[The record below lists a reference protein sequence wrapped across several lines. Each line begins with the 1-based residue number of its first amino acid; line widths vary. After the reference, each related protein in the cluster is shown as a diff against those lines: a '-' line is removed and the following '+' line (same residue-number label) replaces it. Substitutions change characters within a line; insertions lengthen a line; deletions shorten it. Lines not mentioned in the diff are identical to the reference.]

1 MTDKNMKTDFSNYQS
16 VFSYRYGSPEMRE
29 IFSEG
34 NKYKLWRRIW
44 VEMARVQ
51 NSEGLVSDEE
61 LKDLEANQE
70 NIDIER
76 ALEIEKETGHDLVA
90 AIREFAEKAK
100 VGGGK
105 IHFGATSM
113 DIIDNADSIRAKEA
127 LQIVEDKLMKL
138 LEEFSK
144 KIEQYADL
152 PCMAYTHL
160 QPAEPTTLGYRFA
173 MYAQDLLWD
182 LKTLR
187 ILKQELRSKGF
198 KGAVGTQASYKK
210 LLGDKVENFES
221 EMMEKLGLKAALIAG
236 QTTPRKMDYF
246 ISAVLS
252 SIAQSLYKFAF
263 DLRVLQSPNFGELS
277 EPFGK
282 TQVGSSAMPFKR
294 NPVKSENICSLAK
307 LVLSL
312 ADNASQNASLTLL
325 ERTIDDSGNRRVYM
339 PEMFLGVDEI
349 LKSAIN
355 IVSDLVINEA
365 KIQEN
370 LERYA
375 PFSAT
380 EEIIIEAVK
389 NGADRQKMH
398 EILREISMEA
408 WSLVSV
414 GEENPLMDLLMKRE
428 EILKFVGKE
437 KLEKIVDPISH
448 LGTAP
453 ERAKKLLDEIKQQI
467 NK

>member
-1 MTDKNMKTDFSNYQS
+1 MTKIDYQNYNS
-16 VFSYRYGSPEMRE
+16 PFSYRYGSPEMRE
-29 IFSEG
+29 IFSEA
-34 NKYKLWRRIW
+34 NKYRLWRRIW

-51 NSEGLVSDEE
+51 SEEGLVSREE
-61 LKDLEANQE
+61 LKDLEDSQQNL
-70 NIDIER
+70 DIER
-76 ALEIEKETGHDLVA
+76 ILEIEKETGHDVVA

-100 VGGGK
+100 IGGGK

-113 DIIDNADSIRAKEA
+113 DIVDNADSIRAKEA
-127 LQIVEDKLMKL
+127 LQIIEDKLQKL
-138 LEEFSK
+138 LAEFAK
-144 KIEQYADL
+144 QIEKYTDL

-173 MYAQDLLWD
+173 LYAQDLLWD
-182 LKTLR
+182 LDKVKWL
-187 ILKQELRSKGF
+187 LEKGLLSKGF

-210 LLGDKVENFES
+210 LMGDKAGHFEK
-221 EMMEKLGLKAALIAG
+221 ELMEKLGLKAVLIAG
-236 QTTPRKMDYF
+236 QTTPRKMDVF
-246 ISAVLS
+246 ISNALA

-282 TQVGSSAMPFKR
+282 TQVGSSAMPFKK
-294 NPVKSENICSLAK
+294 NPVKSEQICSLAR
-307 LVLSL
+307 LVLNLSGT
-312 ADNASQNASLTLL
+312 ASQNASLSLL
-325 ERTIDDSGNRRVYM
+325 ERTLDDSANRRVYM
-339 PEMFLGVDEI
+339 PEMFLGVDEMLI
-349 LKSAIN
+349 SATK
-355 IVSDLVINEA
+355 IVSELVVNEA

-389 NGADRQKMH
+389 NGADRQEMH

-414 GEENPLMDLLMKRE
+414 GEENPLLDLLMKRE
-428 EILKFVGKE
+428 EILKYIGKE
-437 KLEKIVDPISH
+437 RLEKIIDPQSH

-453 ERAKKLLDEIKQQI
+453 KRAKELLEVIKKL
-467 NK
+467 

>member
-1 MTDKNMKTDFSNYQS
+1 MNKIDYSNYQS
-16 VFSYRYGSPEMRE
+16 AFSWRYGSPEMRE
-29 IFSEG
+29 IFSEA
-34 NKYKLWRRIW
+34 NKYRLWRRIW
-44 VEMARVQ
+44 VEMARAQSV
-51 NSEGLVSDEE
+51 EGLVSSVE
-61 LKDLEANQE
+61 LKDLEDNQE

-76 ALEIEKETGHDLVA
+76 ILEIEKETGHDAVA

-100 VGGGK
+100 IGGGK
-105 IHFGATSM
+105 IHLGATSM
-113 DIIDNADSIRAKEA
+113 DIVDNADSIRAKEA
-127 LQIVEDKLMKL
+127 LQIIEEKLIKL

-144 KIEQYADL
+144 KIEKYADF

-173 MYAQDLLWD
+173 IYAQDLLWD

-187 ILKQELRSKGF
+187 MLKENLKTKGM
-198 KGAVGTQASYKK
+198 KGAVGTQASYQK
-210 LLGDKVENFES
+210 LMGEKVESFEK
-221 EMMEKLGLKAALIAG
+221 ELMEKLGLKSALITG

-246 ISAVLS
+246 ITVVLS

-282 TQVGSSAMPFKR
+282 TQVGSSSMPFKK
-294 NPVKSENICSLAK
+294 NPVKSEQICSLAR
-307 LVLSL
+307 LVINLSGT
-312 ADNASQNASLTLL
+312 AAENASLSLL
-325 ERTIDDSGNRRVYM
+325 ERTLDDSANRRVYM
-339 PEMFLGVDEI
+339 PEMFLSVDEM
-349 LKSAIN
+349 LKSATK
-355 IVSDLVINEA
+355 IVSGLVINEA

-380 EEIIIEAVK
+380 EEVIIEAVK
-389 NGADRQKMH
+389 NGADRQVMH
-398 EILREISMEA
+398 EVLREISMEA

-414 GEENPLMDLLMKRE
+414 GEENPLLDLMLKRE
-428 EILKFVGKE
+428 EILKYVGKE
-437 KLEKIVDPISH
+437 KLEKIIDPQNH

-453 ERAKKLLDEIKQQI
+453 KRAKEFLTQLNSALKS
-467 NK
+467 

>member
-1 MTDKNMKTDFSNYQS
+1 MTKIDYQNYNS
-16 VFSYRYGSPEMRE
+16 PFSYRYGSPEMRE
-29 IFSEG
+29 IFSEA
-34 NKYKLWRRIW
+34 NKYRLWRRIW

-51 NSEGLVSDEE
+51 SEEGLVSREE
-61 LKDLEANQE
+61 LKDLEDSQQNL
-70 NIDIER
+70 DIER
-76 ALEIEKETGHDLVA
+76 ILEIEKETGHDVVA

-100 VGGGK
+100 IGGGK

-113 DIIDNADSIRAKEA
+113 DIVDNADSIRAKEA
-127 LQIVEDKLMKL
+127 LQIIEDKLQKL
-138 LEEFSK
+138 LAEFAK
-144 KIEQYADL
+144 QIEKYTDL

-173 MYAQDLLWD
+173 LYAQDLLWD
-182 LKTLR
+182 LDKVKWL
-187 ILKQELRSKGF
+187 LEKGLLSKGF

-210 LLGDKVENFES
+210 LMGDKAGHFEK
-221 EMMEKLGLKAALIAG
+221 ELMEKLGLKAVLIAG
-236 QTTPRKMDYF
+236 QTTPRKMDVF
-246 ISAVLS
+246 ISNALA

-282 TQVGSSAMPFKR
+282 TQVGSSAMPFKK
-294 NPVKSENICSLAK
+294 NPVKSEQICSLAR
-307 LVLSL
+307 LVLNLSGT
-312 ADNASQNASLTLL
+312 ASENASLSLL
-325 ERTIDDSGNRRVYM
+325 ERTLDDSANRRVYM
-339 PEMFLGVDEI
+339 PEMFLGVDEMLI
-349 LKSAIN
+349 SATK
-355 IVSDLVINEA
+355 IVSELVVNEA

-389 NGADRQKMH
+389 NGADRQEMH

-414 GEENPLMDLLMKRE
+414 GEENPLLDLLMKRE
-428 EILKFVGKE
+428 EILKYIGKE
-437 KLEKIVDPISH
+437 RLEKIIEPQSH
-448 LGTAP
+448 LGTAKK
-453 ERAKKLLDEIKQQI
+453 RAKELLEVIKKL
-467 NK
+467 

>member
-1 MTDKNMKTDFSNYQS
+1 MTDFKNYQS
-16 VFSYRYGSPEMRE
+16 PFSYRYGSPEMRE
-29 IFSEG
+29 IFSEA
-34 NKYKLWRRIW
+34 NKYRLWRRIW
-44 VEMARVQ
+44 VEMARIQ
-51 NSEGLVSDEE
+51 SEEGLVKREE
-61 LKDLEANQE
+61 LEDLESNQE

-76 ALEIEKETGHDLVA
+76 ILEIEKETGHDVVA

-100 VGGGK
+100 IGGGK

-113 DIIDNADSIRAKEA
+113 DIVDNADSIRAKEA
-127 LQIVEDKLMKL
+127 LQIIEDKLVKL

-144 KIEQYADL
+144 KIEKYADL

-182 LKTLR
+182 LENLRLVNSRLKT
-187 ILKQELRSKGF
+187 KGF
-198 KGAVGTQASYKK
+198 KGAVGTQASYRK
-210 LLGDKVENFES
+210 LMGDNVEKFEK
-221 EMMEKLGLKAALIAG
+221 ELMETLGLEAALIIG

-246 ISAVLS
+246 ITTALS

-263 DLRVLQSPNFGELS
+263 DLRILQSPNFGELS

-282 TQVGSSAMPFKR
+282 TQVGSSAMPFKK
-294 NPVKSENICSLAK
+294 NPVKSEQICSLAK

-312 ADNASQNASLTLL
+312 ADNASQNAALSLL
-325 ERTIDDSGNRRVYM
+325 ERTLDDSANRRVYI
-339 PEMFLGVDEI
+339 PEMYLAIDEI
-349 LKSAIN
+349 LKSATK
-355 IVSDLVINEA
+355 IVSELVVNEA

-380 EEIIIEAVK
+380 EEVIIEAVK
-389 NGADRQKMH
+389 NGADRHEMH

-414 GEENPLMDLLMKRE
+414 GEENPLLDLMLKRE
-428 EILKFVGKE
+428 EILKYVGKE
-437 KLEKIVDPISH
+437 KLEKIIDPQNH

-453 ERAKKLLDEIKQQI
+453 KRAKELLEQLRKGI
-467 NK
+467 

>member
-1 MTDKNMKTDFSNYQS
+1 MKNDYSNYIS
-16 VFSYRYGSPEMRE
+16 AFSFRYGTPEMRG

-34 NKYKLWRRIW
+34 NKYRLWRRIW

-51 NSEGLVSDEE
+51 SSEGLVSSEE
-61 LKDLEANQE
+61 LKDLEDNQE
-70 NIDIER
+70 DIDIER
-76 ALEIEKETGHDLVA
+76 IYEIEKETGHDLVA
-90 AIREFAEKAK
+90 GIREFAEKAK

-113 DIIDNADSIRAKEA
+113 DVVDNADSIRAKEA
-127 LQIVEDKLMKL
+127 LIIVEERLVKL
-138 LEEFSK
+138 LAAFGE
-144 KIEQYADL
+144 KIEKYADL

-173 MYAQDLLWD
+173 LYAQDLLWD
-182 LKTLR
+182 LQLLRRVKDDLKT
-187 ILKQELRSKGF
+187 KGF

-210 LLGDKVENFES
+210 LFGEKVGDFEKQ
-221 EMMEKLGLKAALIAG
+221 MMEKLGLDAVLIAG

-246 ISAVLS
+246 ITTVLS

-263 DLRVLQSPNFGELS
+263 DLRILQSPNFGELS

-312 ADNASQNASLTLL
+312 SDNASQNAALSLL

-349 LKSAIN
+349 LKSATN
-355 IVSDLVINEA
+355 IVSGLVVNEA

-375 PFSAT
+375 PFAAT
-380 EEIIIEAVK
+380 EEVIIEAVK
-389 NGADRQKMH
+389 NGADRQEMH

-414 GEENPLMDLLMKRE
+414 GEENPMIDLLMKRE
-428 EILKFVGKE
+428 EVLKYVGKE
-437 KLEKIVDPISH
+437 KLEKIIDPQSH

-453 ERAKKLLDEIKQQI
+453 ERAKQLLEEIRRML
-467 NK
+467 

>member
-1 MTDKNMKTDFSNYQS
+1 MTDFKNYQS
-16 VFSYRYGSPEMRE
+16 PFSYRYGSPEMRE
-29 IFSEG
+29 IFSEA
-34 NKYKLWRRIW
+34 NKYRLWRRIW
-44 VEMARVQ
+44 VEMARIQ
-51 NSEGLVSDEE
+51 SEEGLVKREE
-61 LKDLEANQE
+61 LEDLESNQE

-76 ALEIEKETGHDLVA
+76 ILEIEKETGHDVVA

-100 VGGGK
+100 IGGGK

-113 DIIDNADSIRAKEA
+113 DIVDNADSIRAKEA
-127 LQIVEDKLMKL
+127 LQIIEDKLVKL

-144 KIEQYADL
+144 KIEKYADL

-182 LKTLR
+182 LENLRLVNSRLKT
-187 ILKQELRSKGF
+187 KGF
-198 KGAVGTQASYKK
+198 KGAVGTQASYRK
-210 LLGDKVENFES
+210 LMGDNVEKFEK
-221 EMMEKLGLKAALIAG
+221 ELMETLGLEAALIIG

-246 ISAVLS
+246 ITTALS

-263 DLRVLQSPNFGELS
+263 DLRILQSPNFGELS

-282 TQVGSSAMPFKR
+282 TQVGSSAMPFKK
-294 NPVKSENICSLAK
+294 NPVKSEQICSLAK

-312 ADNASQNASLTLL
+312 ADNASQNAALSLL
-325 ERTIDDSGNRRVYM
+325 ERTLDDSANRRVYI
-339 PEMFLGVDEI
+339 PEMYLAIDEI
-349 LKSAIN
+349 LKSATK
-355 IVSDLVINEA
+355 IVSELVVNEA

-380 EEIIIEAVK
+380 EEVIIEAVK
-389 NGADRQKMH
+389 NGADRQEMH

-414 GEENPLMDLLMKRE
+414 GEENPLLDLMLKRE
-428 EILKFVGKE
+428 EILKYVGKE
-437 KLEKIVDPISH
+437 KLEKIIDPQNH

-453 ERAKKLLDEIKQQI
+453 KRAKELLEQLRKGI
-467 NK
+467 

>member
-1 MTDKNMKTDFSNYQS
+1 MNKNFNNYISAFS
-16 VFSYRYGSPEMRE
+16 FRYGTPEMRE
-29 IFSEG
+29 IFSEA
-34 NKYKLWRRIW
+34 NKYRLWRRIW

-51 NSEGLVSDEE
+51 SEHGLVSSEQ
-61 LKDLEANQE
+61 LKNLEDNQE
-70 NIDIER
+70 NIDIDR
-76 ALEIEKETGHDLVA
+76 IYEIEKETGHDLVA
-90 AIREFAEKAK
+90 GIREFAEKAK
-100 VGGGK
+100 IGGGK

-113 DIIDNADSIRAKEA
+113 DIVDNADSIRAIEA
-127 LQIVEDKLMKL
+127 LKIVDEKLVKL
-138 LEEFSK
+138 LKAFAE
-144 KIEQYADL
+144 KIQKYSDL

-173 MYAQDLLWD
+173 MYAQDLVWD
-182 LKTLR
+182 LEYLRLVNSRLKT
-187 ILKQELRSKGF
+187 KGF

-210 LLGDKVENFES
+210 LMGDEVGKFES

-246 ISAVLS
+246 ITTVLS
-252 SIAQSLYKFAF
+252 SISQSLYKFAF

-277 EPFGK
+277 EPFGRN
-282 TQVGSSAMPFKR
+282 QVGSSAMPFKR

-312 ADNASQNASLTLL
+312 ADNAPQNASLSLL

-339 PEMFLGVDEI
+339 PEMFLGVDEM
-349 LKSAIN
+349 LKSATG
-355 IVSDLVINEA
+355 IVSGLVINEA

-380 EEIIIEAVK
+380 EEVIIEAVK
-389 NGADRQKMH
+389 NGADRQEMH
-398 EILREISMEA
+398 EILRDISMEA

-414 GEENPLMDLLMKRE
+414 GEENPMMDLLLRRE
-428 EILKFVGKE
+428 EILKFIDKE
-437 KLEKIVDPISH
+437 KLEKIIDPENH

-453 ERAKKLLDEIKQQI
+453 ERAKNLLKQM
-467 NK
+467 KDL

>member
-1 MTDKNMKTDFSNYQS
+1 MDFKNYNSAFS
-16 VFSYRYGSPEMRE
+16 FRYGTPEMRGV
-29 IFSEG
+29 FSEE
-34 NKYKLWRRIW
+34 NKYKLWRKIW

-51 NSEGLVSDEE
+51 NSEGLVSSEE
-61 LKDLEANQE
+61 LKDLEDNQD

-76 ALEIEKETGHDLVA
+76 IYEIEKETGHDLVA
-90 AIREFAEKAK
+90 GIREFAEKAK

-113 DIIDNADSIRAKEA
+113 DVVDNADSIRAVEA
-127 LQIVEDKLMKL
+127 LKIVEEKL
-138 LEEFSK
+138 LKLLSAFSE
-144 KIEQYADL
+144 KIEKYADL

-182 LKTLR
+182 LQSLR
-187 ILKQELRSKGF
+187 SVRTSLKSKGF

-210 LLGDKVENFES
+210 LMGEKVESFEKS
-221 EMMEKLGLKAALIAG
+221 LMDKLGLDPVLIAG
-236 QTTPRKMDYF
+236 QTTPRKMDFY
-246 ISAVLS
+246 ISFVLS
-252 SIAQSLYKFAF
+252 GIAQSLYKFAF

-312 ADNASQNASLTLL
+312 SDNAAQNASLSLL
-325 ERTIDDSGNRRVYM
+325 ERTIDDSGNRRVYV
-339 PEMFLGVDEI
+339 PEMFLGVDEM
-349 LKSAIN
+349 LKSSTG
-355 IVSDLVINEA
+355 IVSGMVINEA

-380 EEIIIEAVK
+380 EEVILEAVK
-389 NGADRQKMH
+389 NGADRQEMH

-414 GEENPLMDLLMKRE
+414 GEENPMMDLLMKRE
-428 EILKFVGKE
+428 EVLKYVGKE
-437 KLEKIVDPISH
+437 KLENIIDPQSH

-453 ERAKKLLDEIKQQI
+453 KRAKELLKQLK
-467 NK
+467 N

>member
-1 MTDKNMKTDFSNYQS
+1 MNKDFNNYIS
-16 VFSYRYGSPEMRE
+16 AFSFRYGTPEMRE
-29 IFSEG
+29 IFSEA
-34 NKYKLWRRIW
+34 NKYRLWRRIW

-51 NSEGLVSDEE
+51 NAEGLVSKEE
-61 LKDLEANQE
+61 LIDLENNQE

-76 ALEIEKETGHDLVA
+76 IYEIEKETGHDLVA
-90 AIREFAEKAK
+90 GIREFAEKAK

-113 DIIDNADSIRAKEA
+113 DIVDNADSIRAIEA
-127 LQIVEDKLMKL
+127 LKIVEEKLVKL
-138 LEEFSK
+138 LKAFAE
-144 KIEQYADL
+144 KIGKYSDL

-173 MYAQDLLWD
+173 LYAQDLNWD
-182 LKTLR
+182 LAYLRLLKDKIKT
-187 ILKQELRSKGF
+187 KGF

-210 LLGDKVENFES
+210 LFGDKVSDFENQ
-221 EMMEKLGLKAALIAG
+221 MMEKLGLNAALIAG

-246 ISAVLS
+246 ITIVLS

-294 NPVKSENICSLAK
+294 NPVKSENICSIAK

-312 ADNASQNASLTLL
+312 ADNASQNASLSLL
-325 ERTIDDSGNRRVYM
+325 ERTIDDSGNRRVYL
-339 PEMFLGVDEI
+339 PEMFLGVDEM
-349 LKSAIN
+349 LKSAEK
-355 IVSDLVINEA
+355 IVSGLIVNEA

-389 NGADRQKMH
+389 EGADRQEMH
-398 EILREISMEA
+398 EILREVSMEA
-408 WSLVSV
+408 WAVVSV
-414 GEENPLMDLLMKRE
+414 GEENPLLDLLMERE
-428 EILKFVGKE
+428 EILKYVGKG
-437 KLEKIVDPISH
+437 KLEKIINPENH

-453 ERAKKLLDEIKQQI
+453 ERAKILLNQIKDL
-467 NK
+467 

>member
-1 MTDKNMKTDFSNYQS
+1 MDFKNYNSAFS
-16 VFSYRYGSPEMRE
+16 FRYGTPEMRE
-29 IFSEG
+29 IFSEA
-34 NKYKLWRRIW
+34 NKYRLWRKIW

-51 NSEGLVSDEE
+51 NSEGLVSKEE
-61 LKDLEANQE
+61 LTDLEDNQE

-76 ALEIEKETGHDLVA
+76 IYEFEKETGHDLVA
-90 AIREFAEKAK
+90 GIREFAEKAK
-100 VGGGK
+100 IGGGK

-113 DIIDNADSIRAKEA
+113 DVVDNADSIRALEA
-127 LQIVEDKLMKL
+127 LKIVEKRLVKL
-138 LEEFSK
+138 LEALGE
-144 KIEQYADL
+144 KIEKYADL

-173 MYAQDLLWD
+173 MYAQDLDWD
-182 LKTLR
+182 LQGLR
-187 ILKQELRSKGF
+187 GVMTSLKSKGF

-210 LLGDKVENFES
+210 LFGDKVELFEKK
-221 EMMEKLGLKAALIAG
+221 MMDSLGLQPALIAG
-236 QTTPRKMDYF
+236 QTTPRKMDYLITF
-246 ISAVLS
+246 VLS
-252 SIAQSLYKFAF
+252 GIAQSLYKFAF

-312 ADNASQNASLTLL
+312 ADNASQNASLSLL

-349 LKSAIN
+349 LKSATN
-355 IVSDLVINEA
+355 IVSGLVVNEA

-380 EEIIIEAVK
+380 EEVILEAVK
-389 NGADRQKMH
+389 NGADRQEMH

-408 WSLVSV
+408 WSLVQV
-414 GEENPLMDLLMKRE
+414 GEENPMMDLLTKRE
-428 EILKFVGKE
+428 EILKYVGKE
-437 KLEKIVDPISH
+437 KLEKIIDPENH

-453 ERAKKLLDEIKQQI
+453 ERARKLLEQIKEVS
-467 NK
+467 

>member
-1 MTDKNMKTDFSNYQS
+1 MDFKNYNSAFS
-16 VFSYRYGSPEMRE
+16 FRYGTPEMRE
-29 IFSEG
+29 IFSEA
-34 NKYKLWRRIW
+34 NKYRLWRRIW
-44 VEMARVQ
+44 VEMARSQ
-51 NSEGLVSDEE
+51 RDEGLVSKEE
-61 LKDLEANQE
+61 VEDLEKYQE
-70 NIDIER
+70 DIDIER
-76 ALEIEKETGHDLVA
+76 IYEIEKETGHDLVA
-90 AIREFAEKAK
+90 GIREFAEKAK

-113 DIIDNADSIRAKEA
+113 DVVDNADSIRAKEA
-127 LQIVEDKLMKL
+127 LIIVEEKLIKL
-138 LEEFSK
+138 LSAFAE
-144 KIEQYADL
+144 KIEKYADM

-182 LKTLR
+182 LDRLR
-187 ILKQELRSKGF
+187 EMKQELRSKGF

-210 LLGDKVENFES
+210 LMGENVDSFEK
-221 EMMEKLGLKAALIAG
+221 ELMEKLGLKAALITG

-246 ISAVLS
+246 ITSVLS
-252 SIAQSLYKFAF
+252 GIAQSLYKFAF

-294 NPVKSENICSLAK
+294 NPVKSENICSIAK

-312 ADNASQNASLTLL
+312 SDNAAQNASLSLL

-349 LKSAIN
+349 LKSAIG
-355 IVSDLVINEA
+355 IVSGLVVNEA

-380 EEIIIEAVK
+380 EEVIIEAVK
-389 NGADRQKMH
+389 NGADRQVMH

-414 GEENPLMDLLMKRE
+414 GEENPLLDLLMKRE

-437 KLEKIVDPISH
+437 KLEKIIDPQSH

-453 ERAKKLLDEIKQQI
+453 KRANELLKHIKEAQ
-467 NK
+467 

>member
-1 MTDKNMKTDFSNYQS
+1 MDYKNYQS
-16 VFSYRYGSPEMRE
+16 PFSWRYGSVEMRE
-29 IFSEG
+29 IFSEST
-34 NKYKLWRRIW
+34 KYRLWRRIW
-44 VEMARVQ
+44 VEMARAQ
-51 NSEGLVSDEE
+51 SEQGLVNREE
-61 LKDLEANQE
+61 LEDLEKNQG

-76 ALEIEKETGHDLVA
+76 ILEIEKETGHDVVA

-113 DIIDNADSIRAKEA
+113 DIVDNADSIRAKEA
-127 LQIVEDKLMKL
+127 LQIIEEKLKNL
-138 LEEFSK
+138 LGEFSK
-144 KIEQYADL
+144 KIEKYADL

-160 QPAEPTTLGYRFA
+160 QPAEPTTLGYRFS

-182 LKTLR
+182 LKILR
-187 ILKQELRSKGF
+187 QLKSELKSKGF
-198 KGAVGTQASYKK
+198 KGAVGTQASYLK
-210 LLGDKVENFES
+210 LMNEKTESFER
-221 EMMEKLGLKAALIAG
+221 ELMEKLGLESALIAG
-236 QTTPRKMDYF
+236 QTTPRKIDYL
-246 ISAVLS
+246 ISSALS
-252 SIAQSLYKFAF
+252 GIAQSLNKFAF

-282 TQVGSSAMPFKR
+282 TQVGSSAMPFKK
-294 NPVKSENICSLAK
+294 NPKESEKICSLAR
-307 LVLSL
+307 LVVNLS
-312 ADNASQNASLTLL
+312 DVSSGNASLSLL
-325 ERTIDDSGNRRVYM
+325 ERTLDDSANRRVYM

-349 LKSAIN
+349 LGSAIK
-355 IVSDLVINEA
+355 IISGLVVNEA

-389 NGADRQKMH
+389 AGADRQQMH

-414 GEENPLMDLLMKRE
+414 GEENPLLDLLMKRE
-428 EILKFVGKE
+428 EILKFVGRE
-437 KLEKIVDPISH
+437 KLEKIIDPQNH

-453 ERAKKLLDEIKQQI
+453 ERAIELVDEI
-467 NK
+467 NKTIKK

>member
-1 MTDKNMKTDFSNYQS
+1 MDFKNYNSAFS
-16 VFSYRYGSPEMRE
+16 FRYGTPEMRE
-29 IFSEG
+29 IFSEA
-34 NKYKLWRRIW
+34 NKYRLWRRIW
-44 VEMARVQ
+44 VEMARLQ
-51 NSEGLVSDEE
+51 SEQGLVSREE
-61 LKDLEANQE
+61 VKDLEDNQE
-70 NIDIER
+70 HIDIER
-76 ALEIEKETGHDLVA
+76 IYEIEKETGHDLVA
-90 AIREFAEKAK
+90 GIREFAEKAK

-113 DIIDNADSIRAKEA
+113 DVVDNADSIRAIEA
-127 LQIVEDKLMKL
+127 LKIIEEKLVKL
-138 LEEFSK
+138 LKEFAE
-144 KIEQYADL
+144 KIEKYPDL

-173 MYAQDLLWD
+173 MYAQDFVWD
-182 LKTLR
+182 LEYLRLVNSRLKT
-187 ILKQELRSKGF
+187 KGF

-210 LLGDKVENFES
+210 LMGDKVGEFENQ
-221 EMMEKLGLKAALIAG
+221 MMEKLGLEAALIAG

-246 ISAVLS
+246 ITTVLS

-312 ADNASQNASLTLL
+312 SDNAAQNASLSLL

-339 PEMFLGVDEI
+339 PEMFLGVDEM
-349 LKSAIN
+349 LKSTEK
-355 IVSDLVINEA
+355 IVSGLIVNEA

-380 EEIIIEAVK
+380 EEVIIEAVK
-389 NGADRQKMH
+389 NGADRQEMH
-398 EILREISMEA
+398 EILRDISMEA

-414 GEENPLMDLLMKRE
+414 GEENPMMDLLLRRE
-428 EILKFVGKE
+428 EVLKYIDKE
-437 KLEKIVDPISH
+437 RLEKIIDPENH

-453 ERAKKLLDEIKQQI
+453 GRARQLLALLK
-467 NK
+467 NL

>member
-1 MTDKNMKTDFSNYQS
+1 MDYKNYNSAFS
-16 VFSYRYGSPEMRE
+16 FRYGTPEMRE
-29 IFSEG
+29 IFSEA
-34 NKYKLWRRIW
+34 NKYRLWRRIW
-44 VEMARVQ
+44 VEMARSQ
-51 NSEGLVSDEE
+51 RDEGLVSREE
-61 LKDLEANQE
+61 VEDLEKYQE
-70 NIDIER
+70 DIDIER
-76 ALEIEKETGHDLVA
+76 IYEIEKETGHDLVA
-90 AIREFAEKAK
+90 GIREFAEKAK
-100 VGGGK
+100 IGGGK

-113 DIIDNADSIRAKEA
+113 DVVDNADSIRAKEA
-127 LQIVEDKLMKL
+127 LIIVEEKLVKL
-138 LEEFSK
+138 LDAFAE
-144 KIEQYADL
+144 KIEKYADM

-173 MYAQDLLWD
+173 MYAQDLMWD
-182 LKTLR
+182 LDRLR
-187 ILKQELRSKGF
+187 EMKQELRSKGF

-210 LLGDKVENFES
+210 LVGENVDSFEK
-221 EMMEKLGLKAALIAG
+221 ELMEKLGLKAALITG

-246 ISAVLS
+246 ITSVLS
-252 SIAQSLYKFAF
+252 GIAQSLYKFAF

-294 NPVKSENICSLAK
+294 NPVKSENICSIAK

-312 ADNASQNASLTLL
+312 SDNAAQNASLSLL

-349 LKSAIN
+349 LKSATG
-355 IVSDLVINEA
+355 IVSGLVVNEA

-380 EEIIIEAVK
+380 EEVIIEAVK
-389 NGADRQKMH
+389 NGADRQVMH

-414 GEENPLMDLLMKRE
+414 GEENPLLDLLMKRE

-437 KLEKIVDPISH
+437 KLEKIIDPQSH

-453 ERAKKLLDEIKQQI
+453 KRANELLKQIKEVQI
-467 NK
+467 NA

>member
-1 MTDKNMKTDFSNYQS
+1 MDFKNYNSAFS
-16 VFSYRYGSPEMRE
+16 FRYGTPEMRE
-29 IFSEG
+29 IFSES
-34 NKYKLWRRIW
+34 NKYRLWRRIW
-44 VEMARVQ
+44 VELAETQMVQ
-51 NSEGLVSDEE
+51 GLVSSAE
-61 LKDLEANQE
+61 LEDLKKNQN

-76 ALEIEKETGHDLVA
+76 VYEIERETGHDVVA

-100 VGGGK
+100 IGGGK

-113 DIIDNADSIRAKEA
+113 DVVDNADSIRAQEA
-127 LQIVEDKLMKL
+127 LIIVEEKLIKL
-138 LEEFSK
+138 LDAFAE
-144 KIEQYADL
+144 KIEKYADM

-173 MYAQDLLWD
+173 MYAQDLMWD
-182 LKTLR
+182 LNRLR
-187 ILKQELRSKGF
+187 EMKQELRSKGF

-210 LLGDKVENFES
+210 LMGENVESFEK
-221 EMMEKLGLKAALIAG
+221 ELMEKLGLKAALITG

-246 ISAVLS
+246 ITSVLS
-252 SIAQSLYKFAF
+252 GIAQSLYKFAF

-294 NPVKSENICSLAK
+294 NPVKSENICSIAK
-307 LVLSL
+307 LILSL
-312 ADNASQNASLTLL
+312 SDNAAQNASLSLL

-349 LKSAIN
+349 LKSATG
-355 IVSDLVINEA
+355 IVSGLVVNEA

-380 EEIIIEAVK
+380 EEVIIEAVK
-389 NGADRQKMH
+389 NGADRQVMH

-408 WSLVSV
+408 WALVSV
-414 GEENPLMDLLMKRE
+414 GEENPLLDLMLKRE
-428 EILKFVGKE
+428 ELLEFVGKE
-437 KLEKIVDPISH
+437 KLEKIIDPSSH

-453 ERAKKLLDEIKQQI
+453 ERAKELLVVLK
-467 NK
+467 NL

>member
-1 MTDKNMKTDFSNYQS
+1 MDFKNYNSAFS
-16 VFSYRYGSPEMRE
+16 FRYGTPEMRE
-29 IFSEG
+29 IFSEA
-34 NKYKLWRRIW
+34 NKYRLWRRIW

-61 LKDLEANQE
+61 LKDLEDNQE

-113 DIIDNADSIRAKEA
+113 DVVDNADSIRAKEA
-127 LQIVEDKLMKL
+127 LQLVEEKLVKL
-138 LEEFSK
+138 LGEFSK
-144 KIEQYADL
+144 KIEQYSDL

-182 LKTLR
+182 LRVLR
-187 ILKQELRSKGF
+187 DLKQELRSKGF

-210 LLGDKVENFES
+210 LMGDKVGDFENQ
-221 EMMEKLGLKAALIAG
+221 MMDKLGLKAALIAG

-246 ISAVLS
+246 ITTVLS

-312 ADNASQNASLTLL
+312 ADNASQNASLSLL

-355 IVSDLVINEA
+355 IISGLAVNEA

-380 EEIIIEAVK
+380 EEVILEAVK
-389 NGADRQKMH
+389 NGADRQEMH
-398 EILREISMEA
+398 EILREVSMEA
-408 WSLVSV
+408 WAVVAV
-414 GEENPLMDLLMKRE
+414 GEENPLLDLMLKRE
-428 EILKFVGKE
+428 ELLQYVGKE
-437 KLEKIVDPISH
+437 KLEKIIDPQNH

-453 ERAKKLLDEIKQQI
+453 ERAKELQLQIKEVAI
-467 NK
+467 